1 MSLIPVSRRLCE
13 GMTYSTECPPAGALQ
28 EVNEAVPS
36 LAAPS
41 ASGQQAGTPRY
52 VALCQDCG
60 APHTFAT
67 EALQMAAHREEHFC
81 GLDGCKGQLCACPA
95 CARDAWAFLYWLE
108 QGAPL

>member
-1 MSLIPVSRRLCE
+1 MSLIRVSKRPCE
-13 GMTYSTECPPAGALQ
+13 SHTLSPECPPAGASQ

-52 VALCQDCG
+52 MALCQDCG

-67 EALQMAAHREEHFC
+67 EALQMAAHREERFC
-81 GLDGCKGQLCACPA
+81 GLDGCGGQLCACA
-95 CARDAWAFLYWLE
+95 DCVRDVAIFIEWLE
-108 QGAPL
+108 QEVSL